1 MTTTTNKSL
10 NEPAIGSSSWGGPL
24 NDNFTYLDAALGSST
39 SLSLTSATL
48 TVSQYRSLVLSVSG
62 ANSAAIVYTIPASIG
77 GQWIVSNQTTGTGTI
92 TVIQS
97 GIGVACTN
105 GKHTLV
111 YANGAG
117 VYTADD
123 WQSGGGGGGGS
134 PGGST
139 NSIQYNTSGT
149 FGGSANFTYDGTNV
163 NQLGSTNAELKY
175 TINNQLTGAS
185 VASSLYLTAGTVG
198 SGIYGSLSTWNNSGT
213 NSYMQLSGSSAVATI
228 NHGFTTHNFY
238 ALNLSTPYAQLGTA
252 GLKLGS
258 SLALNIYHDGSNA
271 YYTTSTGDT
280 TFSSPNASL
289 IKFVSA
295 PSGAQRGTLDPNGN
309 FCAGNI
315 PSQASS
321 GIYSSIAAAGVFNR
335 AGATGA
341 LGSTVYNIEFLG
353 GSNCHLWVGNSDFGQ
368 ISTTSDYRLK
378 KDVTTT
384 IIPAL
389 DRVNRLRPVNYA
401 FKYDSIPREGFI
413 AHEVQEV
420 IPSAVSY
427 NKDDIASDGKIQP
440 QSLNIAPLVAVLTKA
455 IQELSAEVS
464 ALRKE
469 LDAVKSKLP

>member
-39 SLSLTSATL
+39 SLSLTSVTL

-62 ANSAAIVYTIPASIG
+62 ANSAAIVYTIPAGVG

-163 NQLGSTNAELKY
+163 NQLGSTNAELRY

-198 SGIYGSLSTWNNSGT
+198 SGIYGSLSTWNNSST
-213 NSYMQLSGSSAVATI
+213 SPYMQLSGSAAVATI

-238 ALNLSTPYAQLGTA
+238 ALNLATQYAQIGVN
-252 GLKLGS
+252 GLKVGTG
-258 SLALNIYHDGSNA
+258 LNVNINHDGTNA
-271 YYTTSTGDT
+271 SYVTATGDT
-280 TFSSPNASL
+280 TFYVPNTSSIVFRSL
-289 IKFVSA
+289 
-295 PSGAQRGTLDPNGN
+295 PSNDVRATLDKNGN
-309 FCAGNI
+309 ICVGATPNQG
-315 PSQASS
+315 SS
-321 GIYSSIAAAGVFNR
+321 GIYSAVAAAGVFNR
-335 AGATGA
+335 AGATGT
-341 LGSTVYNIEFLG
+341 LGNTVYNIEFLG
-353 GSNCHLWVGNSDFGQ
+353 AANCHLWVGNSDFGQ
-368 ISTTSDYRLK
+368 ILTTSDYRLK

-464 ALRKE
+464 ALREE

>member
-1 MTTTTNKSL
+1 MTTTTNKGL
-10 NEPAIGSSSWGGPL
+10 NEPATGSSSWGGPL
-24 NDNFTYLDAALGSST
+24 NDNFTYLDAALGSNT
-39 SLSLTSATL
+39 SLTLSSATL
-48 TVSQYRSLVLSVSG
+48 TLTQYRSLVLSMSG
-62 ANSAAIVYTIPASIG
+62 SNSAAIVYTIPAGVG
-77 GQWIVSNQTTGTGTI
+77 GQWIINNQTTGTGTI
-92 TVIQS
+92 VVNQS
-97 GIGVACTN
+97 GIGVTCTN

-123 WQSGGGGGGGS
+123 WQGSGGGGGGS

-139 NSIQYNTSGT
+139 NSIQYNSGT
-149 FGGSANFTYDGTNV
+149 GFGGSSNFTYDGTNV
-163 NQLGSTNAELKY
+163 TQIGSTNAELKY
-175 TINNQLTGAS
+175 SINNQLTGSA
-185 VASSLYLTAGTVG
+185 VAASLYLTAGTVG
-198 SGIYGSLSTWNNSGT
+198 SGIYGSLSVWNNNSS
-213 NSYMQLSGSSAVATI
+213 NSYMQLSGSTAVATI

-238 ALNLSTPYAQLGTA
+238 ALNLSTPYAQIGTT

-258 SLALNIYHDGSNA
+258 TLALNIYHDGSNA

-289 IKFVSA
+289 IKFVSS

-315 PSQASS
+315 PSQSSS

-378 KDVTTT
+378 KDITTT
-384 IIPAL
+384 LIPAL
-389 DRVNRLRPVNYA
+389 DRINRLRPVNYA

-427 NKDDIASDGKIQP
+427 NKDAIASDGKIQP
-440 QSLNIAPLVAVLTKA
+440 QSLNVAPILAVLTKA
-455 IQELSAEVS
+455 IQELSEEVTS
-464 ALRKE
+464 LRTE
-469 LDAVKSKLP
+469 LEAVKAKLP